1 MVLGKEADCGLV
13 PPDHFA
19 FVEECSIVAAGFA
32 QFGVGDRRR
41 TRQQSIYQS
50 CFTDAVT
57 SHEDDFLSSRDAG
70 AEVAYYRSGAVRLA
84 HALHFQDVLSRGTLL
99 FEFEIRALDVRL

>member
-13 PPDHFA
+13 SPDHFA

-32 QFGVGDRRR
+32 QFGVRDRRR

-50 CFTDAVT
+50 CFAHAVA

-70 AEVAYYRSGAVRLA
+70 GEVRYYRSGTVRLA
-84 HALHFQDVLSRGTLL
+84 QAFHLQDVLSRGTLL
-99 FEFEIRALDVRL
+99 FEFEIRALDV